1 MLKGKKRICC
11 LCATIL
17 LFLGMSVSGAIADST
32 FLHVHNAT
40 SVSNAFLSSAEQYIQ
55 ETSVCTVDMLSR
67 SFQNAS
73 INRNASIGK
82 GQHRLCLSAFHVA
95 NFMQYLFYYQSSEL
109 KEDGQLFNCR
119 SLIVDYIHLRD
130 SGE

>member
-1 MLKGKKRICC
+1 MLKGKKRVCC

-17 LFLGMSVSGAIADST
+17 LFLGISVSGAIADSA

-40 SVSNAFLSSAEQYIQ
+40 SASNTFLSSAEQFVQ
-55 ETSVCTVDMLSR
+55 ETSICTVDMLSR
-67 SFQNAS
+67 GFQNAS

-82 GQHRLCLSAFHVA
+82 GQHRLYLSAFHVA